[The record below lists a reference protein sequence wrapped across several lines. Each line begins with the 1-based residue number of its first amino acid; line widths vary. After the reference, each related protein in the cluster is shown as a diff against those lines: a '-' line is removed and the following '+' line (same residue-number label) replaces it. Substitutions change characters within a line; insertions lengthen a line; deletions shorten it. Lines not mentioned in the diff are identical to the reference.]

1 MSWEDRMA
9 KYGKVMTK
17 HGSECHRDVTAENFL
32 NVLVFTSTDTIGYY
46 DDKIGHCDVTVLH
59 SRDTIVCCDITTGH
73 WLSFMIVTA
82 K

>member
-1 MSWEDRMA
+1 
-9 KYGKVMTK
+9 
-17 HGSECHRDVTAENFL
+17 
-32 NVLVFTSTDTIGYY
+32 
-46 DDKIGHCDVTVLH
+46 VLH